1 MPPEIPQR
9 SKLNEMS
16 VQAVRYLAREAN
28 LSTITY
34 LNLFNNRI
42 RKIENLEEL
51 SALQTLVLSF
61 NEIKKIE
68 GLFYCKSLKRLEL
81 NHNFISKIEGLD
93 NLKAL
98 KLLDLSN
105 NWISNIAD
113 IKHLEQHALPVSELS
128 LRCNPISAKKSY
140 RSHVFMTIH
149 TLVRLDGVSIKY
161 AAPPLTVPQR
171 EGQGEH
177 QEGEELAHPHCA
189 LPVCEGL
196 R

>member
-1 MPPEIPQR
+1 MHIITLLRMEDNGLR
-9 SKLNEMS
+9 TLAHLEKLERL
-16 VQAVRYLAREAN
+16 QA
-28 LSTITY
+28 
-34 LNLFNNRI
+34 LFLHANRI
-42 RKIENLEEL
+42 AEFWDIEKL
-51 SALQTLVLSF
+51 SHLPHLMEV
-61 NEIKKIE
+61 
-68 GLFYCKSLKRLEL
+68 CLKRLEL

-161 AAPPLTVPQR
+161 AAPPLTVAQR

-177 QEGEELAHPHCA
+177 
-189 LPVCEGL
+189 
-196 R
+196 